1 MLQVTFDGPGRAPQ
15 REEDVSWLE
24 DVADLPAVDGSTA
37 VNEVDGLVQELIGL
51 PQSAVPPPP
60 PPPPPPQPPRDTRAS
75 PEAAHACPLCH
86 EQHPRISRFW
96 GKLGYDGPAYCWR
109 CAETFKLHLLTRS
122 VQSDRICQRD
132 EPCLRCVKVL
142 AHFRVA
148 SADVFATVDAVDRAA
163 LARQQGARAPS
174 DGSTGDSGCGSAT
187 TQLSCPMCGT
197 GSHAELGQYWRSMGY
212 RGPAYCSGCSN
223 TFRNH
228 LIRRR
233 GQPRTRCSRESPCN
247 ACSRI
252 LEHFEGDHE
261 TAFASMDTSNQRA
274 AQRASARGRAGRPN
288 RSGSGNGRRASL
300 DVESQD
306 TALATGSTH
315 DPVSVPGRTVAAAAA
330 ATAVAVASRE
340 GARLGR
346 KRPRLKDAS
355 AAPAETP
362 PCGLNL
368 RSCAAA
374 ASMVALAV
382 ALVSL
387 VAIGGT
393 SMSRP
398 LPQGPS
404 APAAPSSSLSLT
416 CKAVSLDHQ
425 LGE

>member
-1 MLQVTFDGPGRAPQ
+1 
-15 REEDVSWLE
+15 
-24 DVADLPAVDGSTA
+24 
-37 VNEVDGLVQELIGL
+37 
-51 PQSAVPPPP
+51 
-60 PPPPPPQPPRDTRAS
+60 
-75 PEAAHACPLCH
+75 
-86 EQHPRISRFW
+86 
-96 GKLGYDGPAYCWR
+96 
-109 CAETFKLHLLTRS
+109 
-122 VQSDRICQRD
+122 
-132 EPCLRCVKVL
+132 
-142 AHFRVA
+142 
-148 SADVFATVDAVDRAA
+148 
-163 LARQQGARAPS
+163 
-174 DGSTGDSGCGSAT
+174 
-187 TQLSCPMCGT
+187 
-197 GSHAELGQYWRSMGY
+197 
-212 RGPAYCSGCSN
+212 
-223 TFRNH
+223 
-228 LIRRR
+228 
-233 GQPRTRCSRESPCN
+233 
-247 ACSRI
+247 
-252 LEHFEGDHE
+252 
-261 TAFASMDTSNQRA
+261 MDTSNQRA
-274 AQRASARGRAGRPN
+274 AQRASARGRAGRSN

-315 DPVSVPGRTVAAAAA
+315 DPVIVPGRTVAAAAA

-355 AAPAETP
+355 AAPAET